1 MPASDEMSCQ
11 ELVELVTDYLE
22 NALSNSRKLK
32 FEEHLKECD
41 GCLTYVEQM
50 RETIRATG
58 RLREEA
64 ISPEVRE
71 VLLQLFRNW
80 KLAEQ

>member
-22 NALSNSRKLK
+22 NTLSNSRKLK

-64 ISPEVRE
+64 IAPEVRE